1 MSRADL
7 EKSLSQKIESGWQ
20 SFAQDILSRSPQEI
34 MEQANEIAA
43 ARLCRNELTKNVGQ
57 YSRDLLE
64 FLNAIPEPLEYL
76 RDRWVSE
83 QNVDHKEEMNHVIWS
98 LQEEYQNEAQ
108 MEQEMPD
115 GMNME

>member
-1 MSRADL
+1 
-7 EKSLSQKIESGWQ
+7 
-20 SFAQDILSRSPQEI
+20 
-34 MEQANEIAA
+34 MEQADEIAA
-43 ARLCRNELTKNVGQ
+43 ARLCRDELTTNIGQ

-98 LQEEYQNEAQ
+98 LQEEYQSEAQ

-115 GMNME
+115 GLSME